1 MTGKQFVEKW
11 RGVINGADISNLR
24 ESKLSEK

>member
-11 RGVINGADISNLR
+11 RGVLKGVDIFNLR
-24 ESKLSEK
+24 VSKLSEK